1 MGPSLLSSSKFNL
14 FFIIIFSGWNTS
26 FCIHYATWSPFI
38 LTTFLFNFL
47 NYLFNNAYWHWYY
60 YFHCLLIILIITSTS
75 LYVFNDMYARIKGSK
90 SVIYWFTEVMVLII
104 FGIFLLNPCRFDT
117 RFFLDKCHPVIETKT
132 VHCWKNKYFEFIH
145 SNEKDNLLS
154 YYFTFC
160 YDMNFRVRSHAI
172 KWDNGLLCHVVCCTC
187 KSLFLFLFLFLN
199 S

>member
-1 MGPSLLSSSKFNL
+1 M
-14 FFIIIFSGWNTS
+14 
-26 FCIHYATWSPFI
+26 
-38 LTTFLFNFL
+38 FLMICTHEF
-47 NYLFNNAYWHWYY
+47 
-60 YFHCLLIILIITSTS
+60 
-75 LYVFNDMYARIKGSK
+75 KGSK
-90 SVIYWFTEVMVLII
+90 SVIYWFTEVIMLII

-187 KSLFLFLFLFLN
+187 KSLFLFLFLFLFLK